1 MTDTQQWVAM
11 GYIKG
16 VFGVKGWLKIAA
28 NTEYADSLL
37 DYPEWQL
44 RKDSHTLLVKV
55 ESGKLNTSELLVKL
69 EGIEGRDAAFALR
82 GYTIDIMRS
91 QFGPAEENEYYWADL
106 IGMDVVNRE
115 GLVLGKIQN
124 LMQTGAH
131 DILVID
137 SEHEQRLIPFV
148 SHFIDEVNSEKH
160 IVTVDWGLDY

>member
-1 MTDTQQWVAM
+1 
-11 GYIKG
+11 
-16 VFGVKGWLKIAA
+16 
-28 NTEYADSLL
+28 
-37 DYPEWQL
+37 
-44 RKDSHTLLVKV
+44 
-55 ESGKLNTSELLVKL
+55 
-69 EGIEGRDAAFALR
+69 
-82 GYTIDIMRS
+82 
-91 QFGPAEENEYYWADL
+91 
-106 IGMDVVNRE
+106 MDVVNRE